1 MRTRIVERFEEQ
13 LNENGEPIMV
23 RVREVIEVDNAWI
36 LANRPPVIALSIPQ
50 LSYSVGQSATLTAQ
64 LKTPELADFSQENLS
79 ENRTVQLH
87 VGDASISANLVNGVW
102 QDTLNFAYAGTYRIE
117 CLDMPSNILEVVVT

>member
-1 MRTRIVERFEEQ
+1 MRTRLVVNAET
-13 LNENGEPIMV
+13 GET
-23 RVREVIEVDNAWI
+23 ETIEVDNAWI

-50 LSYSVGQSATLTAQ
+50 LAYSVGQSATLTAQ

-79 ENRTVQLH
+79 ENRTIQLH

-102 QDTLNFAYAGTYRIE
+102 QDTLNFAYAGVYRIE
-117 CLDMPSNILEVVVT
+117 CLDMASNVLEVVVT